1 MRVKDICDVDTVNYK
16 KLSMFI
22 STYTCDFKCD
32 RECGESV
39 CQNSPLAAEPTVEVN
54 DEEIV
59 KRFFENPLTEAIV
72 IGGLEPY
79 DDYDEIFIFL
89 CEVEKYLEE
98 NQINEGP
105 DIVIYTGYEIGEPK
119 FNRITFSLYN
129 FDLPIILKVGRF
141 IPNQTPHY
149 DAVLGVDLAS
159 DNQYGI
165 TLEDA
170 LNEIESRP
178 RIKRGCATLSES
190 ES

>member
-32 RECGESV
+32 RECGECV
-39 CQNSPLAAEPTVEVN
+39 CQNSPLAAEPTIYVE
-54 DEEIV
+54 DEEII

-72 IGGLEPY
+72 IGGLEPF
-79 DDYDEIFIFL
+79 DDYEEIFDFL
-89 CEVEKYLEE
+89 CDVEKYLEE
-98 NQINEGP
+98 NKINEGP
-105 DIVIYTGYEIGEPK
+105 DIVFYTGYEIGEPK
-119 FNRITFSLYN
+119 LNKIALSLHG

-141 IPNQTPHY
+141 IPNQMPHY

-170 LNEIESRP
+170 LNEIESR
-178 RIKRGCATLSES
+178 
-190 ES
+190 